1 MKKQIKDID
10 VTFISL
16 VRKGAN
22 KKTIIFKSDDSHED
36 LTDILIKKFDT
47 EKGIVYGIVYSPD
60 EEDTQGDYAKS
71 EEIEKAS
78 QNFMRNLSIHNVDKQ
93 HSFKKEEAFVVESW
107 IVEKGKDKIFSDE
120 KTGSWAVGIKLES
133 DDLKKEAK
141 DGTLTGLSMAG
152 TATRVDE
159 TQKADEGLISK
170 LEGMIKSL
178 ISKKEIDMT
187 KEEIQGMID
196 GSIKKAVDEIPKP
209 KTTEETAVMFKTVL
223 DKLEITKDLK
233 EAKESIEKMSKE
245 TDGTAQTEITKGDL
259 QKQDEEGDK
268 MVEIIKSL
276 QDDGKE

>member
-22 KKTIIFKSDDSHED
+22 KKIIIFKSDDDNKD
-36 LTDILIKKFDT
+36 LIDIPIKKVDL

-60 EEDTQGDYAKS
+60 EEDTQGDFAKS

-152 TATRVDE
+152 TATRVTE
-159 TQKADEGLISK
+159 TQKSDEGLVSK

>member
-22 KKTIIFKSDDSHED
+22 KKIIIFKSDDDNKD
-36 LTDILIKKFDT
+36 LIDIPIKKFDL

-60 EEDTQGDYAKS
+60 EEDTQGDYAKAT
-71 EEIEKAS
+71 EIEKAS

-93 HSFKKEEAFVVESW
+93 HSFQKEDAFVVESW
-107 IVEKGKDKIFSDE
+107 IVEKGKDKVFSDE
-120 KTGSWAVGIKLES
+120 KTGSWAVGIKLEN

-152 TATRVDE
+152 TATRVTE
-159 TQKADEGLISK
+159 TQKSDEGLIGK
-170 LEGMIKSL
+170 IEGMIKSL

-196 GSIKKAVDEIPKP
+196 VAITKAVEALP
-209 KTTEETAVMFKTVL
+209 KTKTIEETAGLFKTVL

-245 TDGTAQTEITKGDL
+245 TPGSIQTEITKDDL
-259 QKQDEEGDK
+259 QKQDEEGEK
-268 MVEIIKSL
+268 MAEIIKSL
-276 QDDGKE
+276 QGDGKE

>member
-22 KKTIIFKSDDSHED
+22 KKIIIFKSDDDNKD
-36 LTDILIKKFDT
+36 LIDIPIKKVDL

-60 EEDTQGDYAKS
+60 EEDTQGDFAKS

-152 TATRVDE
+152 TATRVTE
-159 TQKADEGLISK
+159 TQKSDEGLISK

-245 TDGTAQTEITKGDL
+245 TDGTAQAEITKGDL

-276 QDDGKE
+276 QGDGKE

>member
-22 KKTIIFKSDDSHED
+22 KKIIIFKSDDDNKD
-36 LTDILIKKFDT
+36 LIDIPIKKVDL

-60 EEDTQGDYAKS
+60 EEDTQGDFAKS

-152 TATRVDE
+152 TATRVTE
-159 TQKADEGLISK
+159 TQKSDEGLVSK

-276 QDDGKE
+276 QGDGKE